1 MPKVIPFKA
10 CRPARDKAGLVGS
23 RSFIEYSE
31 ADLNDKLI
39 NNPFTFLHV
48 IYPDFGTPN
57 YVPESSTQR
66 FKHVRTKY
74 EEFVKEDILLRDE
87 EPGFYIYRQCKD
99 GNIYTGIIGGVAAE
113 AYRNGQVKVHEHTIT
128 AREQMFKEYLKVT
141 AINAEPVLLAH
152 EHSEEIDQLINSIT
166 TERADFEFTTTDR
179 VTHYLWPIFDP
190 SVIDKISAGF
200 QKLDAFYIADGHHRS
215 ASSVLLAQD
224 NPNSEASQY
233 FMCYMLSERMMNIQP
248 FYRFANGLNGLSEEA
263 FLQKMEDYFSI
274 EPSEEAVNPN
284 CTQEFGMYIN
294 HKWYKLS
301 TKSEWIDTEHPVK
314 QLDCCVLQVHVLDEI
329 LGIKDAKTDKRIE
342 YQGGHI
348 GTTGVEQ
355 LVNSKRYDVGFTLFH
370 VTMDQLKRVA
380 DTNNIMPPK
389 STWVEPKLRSGLVI
403 YEF

>member
-39 NNPFTFLHV
+39 NNPYTFLHV

-57 YVPESSTQR
+57 YVSESSTER
-66 FKHVRTKY
+66 FKHVRAKY
-74 EEFVKEDILLRDE
+74 EEFVKEDVLLRDK

-99 GNIYTGIIGGVAAE
+99 GHVYTGIIGGVAAE
-113 AYRNGQVKVHEHTIT
+113 AYRNGKVKVHEHTIT

-152 EHSEEIDQLINSIT
+152 EHSDDIDLLINSIT

-179 VTHYLWPIFDP
+179 VTHYLWPVFDA
-190 SVIDKISAGF
+190 SIINQISDGF

-215 ASSVLLAQD
+215 ASSALLAED
-224 NPNSEASQY
+224 NPNSEVSQY

-248 FYRFANGLNGLSEEA
+248 FYRFVNGLNDLSEDE
-263 FLQKMEDYFSI
+263 FIQKMEEFFII
-274 EPSEEAVNPN
+274 ESSDEAVNPT

-294 HKWYKLS
+294 HNWYKLT
-301 TKSEWIDTEHPVK
+301 TKQQWIDAEHPVK

-348 GTTGVEQ
+348 GTAGVEQ
-355 LVNSKRYDVGFTLFH
+355 LVNSRRYDVGFTLFH
-370 VTMDQLKRVA
+370 VTMNQLKRVA